1 MAESEVVVA
10 QKRDGRGSRAARR
23 LRAAG
28 RVPAVVYGH
37 KEETIPLSVAAEDI
51 LRVIHHRA
59 RVIDLQTESKVE
71 KALIREVQWDHLG
84 KDVLH
89 VDFARVVAGERIEIE
104 VPIELRGSAPGV
116 AGGGVLDQPMHTLPI
131 ECLALSAPESIRVNI
146 NDLQVGGVIHVGDL
160 HLPPDVKA
168 LADDDAVVVHVVA
181 PIEEA
186 AAPAAEPAEQAEPE
200 VIGRQRA
207 AEEGEGE

>member
-10 QKRDGRGSRAARR
+10 QRREGRGSRLARR

-37 KEETIPLSVAAEDI
+37 KEETLSLSVSAEDL

-59 RVIDLQTESKVE
+59 RVIDLETDGKLQ

-89 VDFARVVAGERIEIE
+89 VDFARVTADERIEVD
-104 VPIELRGSAPGV
+104 VPIELRGTAPGV
-116 AGGGVLDQPMHTLPI
+116 TAGGRLDQPLHTLTI
-131 ECLALSAPESIRVNI
+131 ECLALSVPDSIRVNV
-146 NDLQVGGVIHVGDL
+146 NDLQVDGVIHVKDL

-168 LADDDAVVVHVVA
+168 LADPEAVVVHVVA

-200 VIGRQRA
+200 VIGRPR
-207 AEEGEGE
+207 AEEGGEE

>member
-10 QKRDGRGSRAARR
+10 QKRDERGSRAARR
-23 LRAAG
+23 LRAGG

-71 KALIREVQWDHLG
+71 KALIREIQWDHLG

-89 VDFARVVAGERIEIE
+89 VDFARVAADERIEIE
-104 VPIELRGSAPGV
+104 VPIELRGIAPGV
-116 AGGGVLDQPMHTLPI
+116 VAGGLLDQPLHTLTI

-146 NDLQVGGVIHVGDL
+146 NDLQVDGVIHVRDL
-160 HLPPDVKA
+160 HLPPGVKA
-168 LADDDAVVVHVVA
+168 LADPEAIVVHVRA
-181 PIEEA
+181 PQVEA
-186 AAPAAEPAEQAEPE
+186 AAPAAAPAEQAEPE
-200 VIGRQRA
+200 VIGRPRP
-207 AEEGEGE
+207 EEEEKE

>member
-10 QKRDGRGSRAARR
+10 QKRDERGSRAAQR
-23 LRAAG
+23 LRAGG

-71 KALIREVQWDHLG
+71 KALIREIQWDHLG

-89 VDFARVVAGERIEIE
+89 VDFARVTADERIEID
-104 VPIELRGSAPGV
+104 VPIELRGIAPGV
-116 AGGGVLDQPMHTLPI
+116 AAGGLLDQPLHTLPV

-146 NDLQVGGVIHVGDL
+146 NDLQIDGVIHVRDL
-160 HLPPDVKA
+160 HLPPDVKV
-168 LADDDAVVVHVVA
+168 LADPDAIVVHVKA
-181 PIEEA
+181 PQAEA
-186 AAPAAEPAEQAEPE
+186 AAPAAPAAEQAEPE
-200 VIGRQRA
+200 IIGRARP
-207 AEEGEGE
+207 EEEEKE